1 MRVAGNKH
9 DIVGIKIYDKMDMLL
24 PKIGML
30 RIQDVETGKQK
41 WIDTNSSLVRYH
53 YEQEFFRVTD
63 FSNAAFKKA
72 GSNLLHVRTDEDY
85 IKVLQQFFKSRI

>member
-1 MRVAGNKH
+1 
-9 DIVGIKIYDKMDMLL
+9 
-24 PKIGML
+24 ML

-41 WIDTNSSLVRYH
+41 WVDTNSKLVRYH

-63 FSNAAFKKA
+63 FSNEVFKRA

-85 IKVLQQFFKSRI
+85 IKVLQQFFRSRT